1 MAKSDSSMEVRDL
14 KGIVGSRA
22 FYNVLQRRKVFM
34 QQQVNT
40 FIRDQDL
47 INAYAALAK
56 YDDIDK
62 MVDIFKKRIKELEK
76 EANDG

>member
-1 MAKSDSSMEVRDL
+1 MSKSDHSIEIRDL
-14 KGIVGSRA
+14 KGIVSSRA
-22 FYNVLQRRKVFM
+22 FHTALQKRKEFM
-34 QQQVNT
+34 QKQVNT
-40 FIRDQDL
+40 YIRNQDL

-62 MVDIFKKRIKELEK
+62 MVDIFKKRITELEK